1 MVVCLVAGCGG
12 RGGGAQVVRPAP
24 QSVPRPV
31 TSAPVASPD
40 ESERADID
48 ALEAFYGGYFRGSL
62 ANAPFSLVN
71 LDRAYANIYNSSG
84 AVAAGRPGNGATIG
98 FIDTGLDAPHPA
110 FAGKSVSATYLQGTY
125 EGSDL
130 RDASHGT
137 RVASVAAGVRRFWLL
152 GDSLVTSEGVAPGAD
167 IRMFAVPLGSGSPVV
182 AAPTESQLLGGGID
196 DAEPFVE
203 ALKPSLSVDVLNMS
217 FGIRS
222 NVEHYTESALRAGLG
237 KTIEA
242 LSQAGRSEKAILVW
256 AGGNENGLLCVD
268 GSPGCESSG
277 FFDGGSPGLLS
288 GLHAKI
294 SELQGH
300 SVVVVATRPDG
311 RIADFSNKCGI
322 AADWCIAAPGE
333 SIWVAFSYERSDGS
347 VSRLL
352 SLRDGTS
359 FSAPIV
365 AGGLALMKQQ
375 FRGHLSN
382 VQLLE
387 RMFATADKT
396 GIYERAGENAGGAI
410 YGQGLLD
417 LGAATEPVRT
427 VGTDASG
434 AGFVNEESVRR
445 FVPLSGTGIE
455 TAGAFGDGIARAFA
469 GREIAGFDSLG
480 APFWYPLEGF
490 AVKTEISAV
499 RRQLLE
505 FVDFSTGGKTAGKG
519 GVSATGG
526 GVSAPLFTDEN
537 GRGKGFGAGGGGRI
551 SPVYVSMARGGIKES
566 GRLNKSGHL
575 SFVENPVSFG
585 VESDNFAVSAFASDE
600 REERGARGAVV
611 SYRMSNLPFSFRSG
625 YISESNS
632 ALGATAEGAFGGVSA
647 RAAFASVG
655 WDYGFGDWQIVADA
669 EMGIAAP
676 ETGYGLISGV
686 SRLKTSSFSA
696 GVIRRFSGG
705 SAVRVSVSS
714 PLRVES
720 GRMGFSIPTGRT
732 PEGAILREAVTANL
746 EPTGRQM
753 DFSAQV
759 VAQTRMGRVSI
770 GGVAS
775 REPGHDE
782 NADTALSLLA
792 GYVMDF

>member
-1 MVVCLVAGCGG
+1 MVVCLAAGCGG
-12 RGGGAQVVRPAP
+12 GGGGGPQVIRP
-24 QSVPRPV
+24 VPPPV
-31 TSAPVASPD
+31 TSQLVVSPND
-40 ESERADID
+40 SESADVD
-48 ALEAFYGGYFRGSL
+48 ALETFYAGYFHSSL
-62 ANAPFSLVN
+62 VNAPFRLVN

-84 AVAAGRPGNGATIG
+84 AVAAGMPGNGATIG
-98 FIDTGLDAPHPA
+98 FIDTGLDARHPA
-110 FAGKSVSATYLQGTY
+110 FAGKRVSAAYLQGTY

-137 RVASVAAGVRRFWLL
+137 RVASVAAGVRRLWLV
-152 GDSLVTSEGVAPGAD
+152 GDNLVTSEGVAPGAD
-167 IRMFAVPLGSGSPVV
+167 IRMFAVPLGGGSPVV

-222 NVEHYTESALRAGLG
+222 NVEHYTERTLRAGLG
-237 KTIEA
+237 RTIEA
-242 LSQAGRSEKAILVW
+242 LSQAGRSDKTILVW
-256 AGGNENGLLCVD
+256 AGGNENGLPCAD
-268 GSPGCESSG
+268 GSPGCENGG

-294 SELQGH
+294 PELRGH
-300 SVVVVATRPDG
+300 SVVAVATRPDG
-311 RIADFSNKCGI
+311 RIAGFSNRCGI

-333 SIWVAFSYERSDGS
+333 SIWVAFSYETSDGG

-352 SLRDGTS
+352 SPRDGTS
-359 FSAPIV
+359 YSAPIV

-375 FRGHLSN
+375 FRGQLSN
-382 VQLLE
+382 VQLLA
-387 RMFATADKT
+387 RMFATANKT

-417 LGAATEPVRT
+417 LGAATEPVET

-434 AGFVNEESVRR
+434 AGFVSGESVRR

-480 APFWYPLEGF
+480 APFWYPLERF

-505 FVDFSTGGKTAGKG
+505 FMDFSNGGKTAGKG
-519 GVSATGG
+519 GVS
-526 GVSAPLFTDEN
+526 VPLFSDEN
-537 GRGKGFGAGGGGRI
+537 GRGKGSDAAGGGQNP
-551 SPVYVSMARGGIKES
+551 PVYVSMTRGGIKES
-566 GRLNKSGHL
+566 VRLNKSGHL
-575 SFVENPVSFG
+575 SFIENPVSFG
-585 VESDNFAVSAFASDE
+585 VEGDNFAVSAFASDE

-611 SYRMSNLPFSFRSG
+611 SYRMSNTPFSFRSG

-647 RAAFASVG
+647 RAVFASVG
-655 WDYGFGDWQIVADA
+655 WDCGVGGWRIVADA

-676 ETGYGLISGV
+676 EAGSGLISGV

-720 GRMGFSIPTGRT
+720 GRMGFSIPAGRT
-732 PEGAILREAVTANL
+732 PEGVILREAVTANL

-759 VAQTRMGRVSI
+759 VAQTRVGRISI